1 MLNSVEGEAEVLACK
16 MGHVELKHTGGGGPE
31 M

>member
-16 MGHVELKHTGGGGPE
+16 MGHVGLKHTGGNVD
-31 M
+31 